1 METTEKLPAILW
13 YGPSQIDG
21 APIML
26 IATINSAN
34 AKTGSGLVQT
44 WILRSDISPLEA
56 IHNGSDSSICG
67 ACPLRG
73 KIENDRNVGR
83 ACYVLVHNAPRSIYA
98 AHTRGKYPRLSLRE
112 ARQAL
117 SGLRVRLGAYG
128 DPAAVP
134 IRVWDMLL
142 ADTAGHVGYT
152 HQWKRFTAIA
162 RYAMASVETLKQA
175 TQARARGFRTFRIGK
190 SKSRG
195 ESLCP
200 ASAEA
205 GRKLTCDRC
214 MACSGSTGRRG
225 SIVIPAHGY
234 GKNKIAHVSI

>member
-13 YGPSQIDG
+13 SGPSQTDG

-34 AKTGSGLVQT
+34 TKTGSGLVQT

-56 IHNGSDSSICG
+56 IHSGSDSSICG
-67 ACPLRG
+67 DCMLRG
-73 KIENDRNVGR
+73 RVENGRNVDR

-142 ADTAGHVGYT
+142 ADTTGHVGYT
-152 HQWKRFTAIA
+152 HQWRRFSAIS
-162 RYAMASVETLKQA
+162 RYAMASVETLDQA
-175 TQARARGFRTFRIGK
+175 TQAHARGYRTFRIGNEQIARRVAL
-190 SKSRG
+190 SR
-195 ESLCP
+195 E
-200 ASAEA
+200 
-205 GRKLTCDRC
+205 
-214 MACSGSTGRRG
+214 RG
-225 SIVIPAHGY
+225 SRAQANVRPLHG
-234 GKNKIAHVSI
+234 V

>member
-1 METTEKLPAILW
+1 MKITETLPAILW
-13 YGPSQIDG
+13 SGPSQIDG

-34 AKTGSGLVQT
+34 VKTGSGLVQT
-44 WILRSDISPLEA
+44 WILRSDMSPLEA
-56 IHNGSDSSICG
+56 IHSGSDSSICG
-67 ACPLRG
+67 DCVLRG
-73 KIENDRNVGR
+73 SIENGRNVGR

-98 AHTRGKYPRLSLRE
+98 AHTRGRYARLSLRG

-117 SGLRVRLGAYG
+117 SGLHVRLGAYG

-134 IRVWDMLL
+134 VRVWDTLL

-152 HQWKRFTAIA
+152 HQWRRFKAIS
-162 RYAMASVETLKQA
+162 RYTMASVESLKHA
-175 TQARARGFRTFRIGK
+175 TQAHARGFRTFRIGAAK
-190 SKSRG
+190 TRG

-234 GKNKIAHVSI
+234 GKNKIAQLSI